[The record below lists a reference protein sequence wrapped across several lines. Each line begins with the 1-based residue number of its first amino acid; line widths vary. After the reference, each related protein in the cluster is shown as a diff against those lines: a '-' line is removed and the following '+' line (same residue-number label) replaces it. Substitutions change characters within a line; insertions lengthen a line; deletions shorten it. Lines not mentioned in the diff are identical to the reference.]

1 MKKAIVI
8 GASSGI
14 GEQLAELFYK
24 ANYEVAIT
32 GRREELLKEIV
43 TRFKDRMIYR
53 VFDVKDTASLES
65 RLDEV
70 SHALGGC
77 DLLIISAGTGDL
89 NEELEFSIEKDII
102 DTNVSGFTCTADWA
116 FRHFQRQGSG
126 HLVAISSVAG
136 LRGFAGAPAYSASK
150 AYQVSYLEGL
160 RQKAKKSKLPVYVTD
175 IRPGFVKTKM
185 AKGPGQFWV
194 SSPEKAGEQIFT
206 AIRRKRKIA
215 YVTKRWRL
223 IGGLLKILPRF
234 IHERL

>member
-14 GEQLAELFYK
+14 GEQLAELLYK

-32 GRREELLKEIV
+32 GRREQLLKEIV

-53 VFDVKDTASLES
+53 AFDVKETALLEN
-65 RLDEV
+65 RLDKLTGV
-70 SHALGGC
+70 LGGC
-77 DLLIISAGTGDL
+77 DLLIISAGTGDINDGL
-89 NEELEFSIEKDII
+89 DYSIEKDII
-102 DTNVSGFTCTADWA
+102 ETNVAAFTCAADWG
-116 FRHFQRQGSG
+116 FRYFQRQGTG

-136 LRGFAGAPAYSASK
+136 LRGFAAAPGYNASK
-150 AYQVSYLEGL
+150 AYQVSYLEAL
-160 RQKAKKSKLPVYVTD
+160 RQKAKKLKLPVYVTD
-175 IRPGFVKTKM
+175 IRPGFVNTKM

-194 SSPEKAGEQIFT
+194 SSPVKATEQIFT
-206 AIRRKRKIA
+206 AIRRKRKVV

-234 IHERL
+234 IHERI